1 MDNKSTKLPAFVQS
15 ITGEVDS
22 EYWTPQTVEEWTDVQ
37 KTTVC
42 LHIWTQQQQQERG
55 LRKLIG
61 IWVFIIIT
69 LQVVGVFTLVVLD
82 AWKILSMNIE
92 IVKFLIPSVLTE
104 VFGMGFI
111 VVKYLFKPSNV
122 IPLDF
127 LKKR

>member
-69 LQVVGVFTLVVLD
+69 LQVVGVFTLVVFD

>member
-1 MDNKSTKLPAFVQS
+1 MDSKPTKLPAFVQS
-15 ITGEVDS
+15 IAGEVDS
-22 EYWTPQTVEEWTDVQ
+22 EYWKPQTIEEWTDVQ

-69 LQVVGVFTLVVLD
+69 LQVLGVFALVILD
-82 AWKILSMNIE
+82 ALKVLTMNIDV
-92 IVKFLIPSVLTE
+92 VKFLIPSVLTE

-122 IPLDF
+122 IPSDF